1 MCLHKYTDRRA
12 TQSECPSA
20 LGAELGWWC
29 RRSHPPSL
37 TPQSPKTS
45 TLLVPPRRQKSRCK
59 KKGSQERA
67 RKTKTKKIRK
77 ARMPN
82 ICFVGNSISRI
93 MEGAGGLIR
102 NISHWTWAKMK
113 RWGTTLA
120 VQMLKK
126 RKKKVSVC
134 CASYLDAKHWGYIIN
149 DYTGAAASL

>member
-1 MCLHKYTDRRA
+1 MADSESPVSLTHISLDTKRYVFLCEKMCLHKYTDRRA

-67 RKTKTKKIRK
+67 RKTKTKIRR

-102 NISHWTWAKMK
+102 NIIH
-113 RWGTTLA
+113 
-120 VQMLKK
+120 
-126 RKKKVSVC
+126 
-134 CASYLDAKHWGYIIN
+134 
-149 DYTGAAASL
+149 